1 MEDKDKQIYIRG
13 RGAQSNPQNRF
24 FKTEIVTNL
33 DDLPT
38 EEEREEVLQHNPK
51 TKFLEV
57 YPKTVV
63 NKIESPDLAGMYSLN
78 PYQGCEH
85 GCVYCYAR
93 NSHEYWD
100 YSAGKDF
107 EQNIMV
113 KKTAPALLRTFLQN
127 PKWGGHS
134 IVISGN
140 TDCYQPAER
149 KFGITRQLLE
159 VFYEFRHPVGIITK
173 NTVIERDMD
182 ILTKMAEHD
191 LVQVVLSLTTL
202 DEDLKRIMEPR
213 TASARNVLRTIRS
226 LSDAGIP
233 VSVNA
238 APMIPAINDNE
249 MFDIVQAAA
258 EHGARRVNYIV
269 VRLNGQIAQI
279 FEDWVTK
286 NFPDRANK
294 VLNRIRSMH
303 GGKLNDSEYGRRMKG
318 EGEWA
323 DLIKKQYDMA
333 MKRFFPDIKPFSY
346 NTTLYPQYRDKQLRL
361 F

>member
-1 MEDKDKQIYIRG
+1 MEDKDKQIYVRG
-13 RGAQSNPQNRF
+13 RGAQSNPHNRF
-24 FKTEIVTNL
+24 FKTERVINL

-38 EEEREEVLQHNPK
+38 EEEREETLLHNPK

-57 YPKTVV
+57 YPKTIV

-182 ILTKMAEHD
+182 ILAKMAEHD
-191 LVQVVLSLTTL
+191 LVHVVLSLTTL

-238 APMIPAINDNE
+238 APMIPAINDSE

-333 MKRFFPDIKPFSY
+333 MKKFFPDIKPFSY
-346 NTTLYPQYRDKQLRL
+346 NMSLYPQYRDKQLTL

>member
-1 MEDKDKQIYIRG
+1 MAETPKDIYIRG
-13 RGAQSNPQNRF
+13 RGAQSNPTNRF
-24 FKTEIVTNL
+24 MKTEMIQNL

-38 EEEREEVLQHNPK
+38 EEEREEALLYNPK
-51 TKFLEV
+51 TKFIEV
-57 YPKTVV
+57 FPKTIV
-63 NKIESPDLAGMYSLN
+63 NKVDSPDLAGMYSMN

-85 GCVYCYAR
+85 GCIYCYAR

-100 YSAGKDF
+100 FSAGKDF
-107 EQNIMV
+107 EQNILV
-113 KKTAPALLRTFLQN
+113 KKSAPALLRTFLQN

-134 IVISGN
+134 ILVSGN

-182 ILTKMAEHD
+182 ILKKLAENN
-191 LVQVVLSLTTL
+191 LVHVVLSLTTL
-202 DEDLKRIMEPR
+202 NEDLKRIMEPR
-213 TASARNVLRTIRS
+213 TASARNILRTIRS
-226 LSDAGIP
+226 LSEAGIP

-238 APMIPAINDNE
+238 APMIPAINDGE
-249 MFDIVQAAA
+249 ITDIVKAAA
-258 EHGARRVNYIV
+258 ENGARRVNYIV
-269 VRLNGQIAQI
+269 VRLNGQIGGI

-294 VLNRIRSMH
+294 VLNRIKSMH
-303 GGKLNDSEYGRRMKG
+303 GGKVNDTEYGRRMRG

-333 MKRFFPDIKPFSY
+333 MKKFFPDIKPFEY
-346 NTTLYPQYRDKQLRL
+346 NHSLYPQYRDKQLTL

>member
-1 MEDKDKQIYIRG
+1 MSDKDKEIYIRG
-13 RGAQSNPQNRF
+13 RGAQKNPTNRF
-24 FKTEIVTNL
+24 FKTEIIQNL

-38 EEEREEVLQHNPK
+38 EEEREEALLHNPK
-51 TKFLEV
+51 TKFIEV
-57 YPKTVV
+57 FPKTLV
-63 NKIESPDLAGMYSLN
+63 NKVDSPDLKGMYSLN

-85 GCVYCYAR
+85 GCIYCYAR
-93 NSHEYWD
+93 NSHEFWD
-100 YSAGKDF
+100 YSAGQEF

-113 KKTAPALLRTFLQN
+113 KKIAPKLLREYLQN
-127 PKWGGHS
+127 PKWKATPMLL
-134 IVISGN
+134 SGN

-149 KFGITRQLLE
+149 KFQITRQLLE
-159 VFYEFRHPVGIITK
+159 VFYEFRHPIGIITK
-173 NTVIERDMD
+173 NTLIERDMD
-182 ILTKMAEHD
+182 ILIKLAAHN
-191 LVQVVLSLTTL
+191 LVYVVFSLTTL

-213 TASARNVLRTIRS
+213 TASARNILRAIRT

-238 APMIPAINDNE
+238 APMIPAINDDGL
-249 MFDIVQAAA
+249 FDIIKAAS
-258 EHGARRVNYIV
+258 EHGASRVNYIV

-294 VLNRIRSMH
+294 VLNRIKAMH
-303 GGKLNDSEYGRRMKG
+303 DGKLNDSQFGRRMKG

-323 DLIKKQYDMA
+323 DLIRSQYDLA
-333 MKRFFPDIKPFSY
+333 MRKYFPVIKPFQY
-346 NTTLYPQYRDKQLRL
+346 NTSLYAQYRDKQMTL